1 MTVPTEGPSY
11 YLWIAYQI
19 DTVTGKLP
27 IYTLKHIRNKLIWGV
42 TRVNKFEANYSL
54 SQKCHH
60 VIAFLKQN
68 SQYTS

>member
-11 YLWIAYQI
+11 YLSMAYQI

-42 TRVNKFEANYSL
+42 NKFEANYSN
-54 SQKCHH
+54 KT
-60 VIAFLKQN
+60 IE
-68 SQYTS
+68 

>member
-1 MTVPTEGPSY
+1 MTVSTEGTSY

-19 DTVTGKLP
+19 DTVTSKLP
-27 IYTLKHIRNKLIWGV
+27 IYTLKHIRNKLIWG
-42 TRVNKFEANYSL
+42 VNKFEANYSL